1 MTNSALDERTGDDKR
16 EVVFAI
22 DETPDERCPDR
33 AIIADIT
40 QDDVWLAVDLPDALM
55 LEEWR

>member
-1 MTNSALDERTGDDKR
+1 MTNSALDERTGDD
-16 EVVFAI
+16 EPEIVFAI

-40 QDDVWLAVDLPDALM
+40 RDDVWLAVDLPNALT
-55 LEEWR
+55 LADWW